1 MTLTTHLAAGFAA
14 IVLLKPGDPV
24 SAAAVLVG
32 SVLPDVDHPGYS
44 MRALFP
50 FPYRLARL
58 FLRRRGMMHS
68 LLGLA
73 LVCMVAWWLGLVMGN
88 VWPALRGEPHGAR
101 PLGPWPSG
109 EPLTGL
115 ALSVSKGPAGYLAL
129 GYVLHLG
136 LDALNPSKLPLLWP
150 AQKRWGIGLVRGWDR
165 CWRAYCCFFS
175 C

>member
-1 MTLTTHLAAGFAA
+1 VTLTTHLAAGFAA

-73 LVCMVAWWLGLVMGN
+73 LVCTAAWGLGLVMGS
-88 VWPALRGEPHGAR
+88 VR
-101 PLGPWPSG
+101 PP
-109 EPLTGL
+109 
-115 ALSVSKGPAGYLAL
+115 GYLAL

-150 AQKRWGIGLVRGWDR
+150 AQKRWGIGLVRVGSVLESALLLLFMLSLTR
-165 CWRAYCCFFS
+165 LA
-175 C
+175 